1 MKKSYLSLFAC
12 VFLTLA
18 AGMISGAANR
28 PDAWYAAL
36 VKPLWTPPG
45 WIFVPVWIVLYVLM
59 GVALWLIW
67 ERRSAR
73 LSSMAITLFMIQLIL
88 NVAWSWF
95 FFGLHSPALAF
106 ADICLLWAA
115 ILATIL
121 LFASVYRPAALLLVP
136 YFLWVSFA
144 AVLNFSIWRLNAV
157 II

>member
-1 MKKSYLSLFAC
+1 MKKSYPSLFAC
-12 VFLTLA
+12 VFITLA
-18 AGMISGAANR
+18 AGMISGAVNR
-28 PDAWYAAL
+28 PDAWYATL
-36 VKPLWTPPG
+36 VKPMWTPPG
-45 WIFVPVWIVLYVLM
+45 WVFAPVWIVLYVLM

-73 LSSMAITLFMIQLIL
+73 LSSAAITVFMMQLIF
-88 NVAWSWF
+88 NVVWSWF

-121 LFASVYRPAALLLVP
+121 LFARIYRPAVLLLVP

-144 AVLNFSIWRLNAV
+144 AVLNFSIWRLNSGIV
-157 II
+157 